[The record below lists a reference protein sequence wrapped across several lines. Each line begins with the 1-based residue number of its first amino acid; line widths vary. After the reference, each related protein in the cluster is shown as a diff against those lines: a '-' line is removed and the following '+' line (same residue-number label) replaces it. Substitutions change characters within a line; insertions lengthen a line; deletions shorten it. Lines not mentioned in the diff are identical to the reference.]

1 MQQEEAN
8 EEHSADRSISH
19 PAIAVGA
26 AVGATTT
33 SVWREKQAGRQ
44 AGRPA
49 RDRGG
54 GERAGLCLHSA
65 AKKRN
70 ETKRKDIT

>member
-54 GERAGLCLHSA
+54 GKGRACVCIA
-65 AKKRN
+65 RPRN
-70 ETKRKDIT
+70 ETKRNEKI